1 MDPTLRLGDRVG
13 DANRGPTVLMMVGAV
28 FDCVF
33 DCAVTDR
40 REVFTAPQHYYSC
53 FEAGDHGEV
62 TPDGSV

>member
-1 MDPTLRLGDRVG
+1 MVALPPLWVPLLQGVG
-13 DANRGPTVLMMVGAV
+13 PVGLVKPSLV

-53 FEAGDHGEV
+53 FEASDHGEV